1 MKYLLILILIG
12 VALYYAFKWQA
23 PKKKSQNSSPE
34 SGGNPYQSNSS
45 NSNDNN
51 QSGTDNG
58 PYAGSGSTRVHKKGG
73 NSYAKWLGGGLGWAF
88 GGPIGGILGFMF
100 GSMVGGMSSG
110 QYEYGRTQGG
120 DFNISL
126 LILTAAVMK
135 ADGSVKRS
143 ELDFVKRFFV
153 SQFGKEKAT
162 EYVKMLGELLK
173 QDLKVAEVSQQIRQF
188 MDYSSRLLLL
198 QYLFGVALADGKHH
212 PSEVEMIRTI
222 AANLGIDQKEFESV
236 KAMYIKETGSAYKI
250 LEIEPSATNAEV
262 KKAYREMAKKYHPD
276 KVSHLGEDVKQ
287 TAEAKFTSLNA
298 AYEAIKQERGM
309 N

>member
-1 MKYLLILILIG
+1 MKYLIILILIG
-12 VALYYAFKWQA
+12 VALYYAFKWQS
-23 PKKKSQNSSPE
+23 PKKNNPQNST
-34 SGGNPYQSNSS
+34 GRDDNPYQRNSS
-45 NSNDNN
+45 SSNNT
-51 QSGTDNG
+51 QSKTDKG
-58 PYAGSGSTRVHKKGG
+58 PYAGTGSVKNGNKGAS
-73 NSYAKWLGGGLGWAF
+73 NYAKWVGGGLGWAF
-88 GGPIGGILGFMF
+88 GGPIGGILGFLF
-100 GSMVGGMSSG
+100 GSMLGGMASG

-153 SQFGKEKAT
+153 NQFGAVKAA
-162 EYVKMLGELLK
+162 EYIKMLGELLK
-173 QDLKVAEVSQQIRQF
+173 QDLKVNEVSQQIRQF

-212 PSEVEMIRTI
+212 QSEIDMIRSI
-222 AANLGIDQKEFESV
+222 SANMGISQKEFESV
-236 KAMYIKETGSAYKI
+236 KAMFIKETNSAYKI
-250 LEIEPSATNAEV
+250 LEIESTATNDEV
-262 KKAYREMAKKYHPD
+262 KKAYREMAIKYHPD
-276 KVSHLGEDVKQ
+276 KVSHLGEDVRQ
-287 TAEAKFTSLNA
+287 AAEAKFSSLNV

>member
-1 MKYLLILILIG
+1 MKYLIILLLIG
-12 VALYYAFKWQA
+12 VALYYAFKWKS
-23 PKKKSQNSSPE
+23 PKKSNRQSAPGE
-34 SGGNPYQSNSS
+34 GNPY
-45 NSNDNN
+45 N
-51 QSGTDNG
+51 QSSSGTSGNN
-58 PYAGSGSTRVHKKGG
+58 SGSYASQGKVKQGIRSGS
-73 NSYAKWLGGGLGWAF
+73 SYAKWIGGGLGWAF
-88 GGPIGGILGFMF
+88 GGPIGGILGFVF
-100 GSMVGGMSSG
+100 GSMVGGMASG
-110 QYEYGRTQGG
+110 NYEYGRTQGG

-143 ELDFVKRFFV
+143 ELDFVKRFFAT
-153 SQFGKEKAT
+153 QFGNEKAV
-162 EYVKMLGELLK
+162 EYVRLLGELLK
-173 QDLKVAEVSQQIRQF
+173 QDLDVPAVSQQIRQY

-212 PSEVEMIRTI
+212 PSEVDLINSI
-222 AANLGIDQKEFESV
+222 ASNLGINQKEFESI

-250 LEIEPSATNAEV
+250 LEIEPSATNDEV

-276 KVSHLGEDVKQ
+276 KVNHLGEDVKQ

-298 AYEAIKQERGM
+298 AYEAIKQERGL